1 MKTPSHF
8 PRFEKIISIE
18 RKPLKDDEGFWN
30 TVKLKPHKDESS
42 TSNLTE
48 ITVEFDTIMVP
59 TDICLNSMNNLIV
72 IIKPEDDFDTDF
84 SLSDNPEDP
93 DPASIWNGEE
103 MVADWQLLQRKI

>member
-42 TSNLTE
+42 TSNLVE
-48 ITVEFDTIMVP
+48 ITVEFETIMVP
-59 TDICLNSMNNLIV
+59 THICLNCLNNLIV
-72 IIKPEDDFDTDF
+72 IIKSDYEFDTDF
-84 SLSDNPEDP
+84 SAVYSPQELE
-93 DPASIWNGEE
+93 PASVWNGEE
-103 MVADWQLLQRKI
+103 MVADWQLLQRKT